1 MLKAEIVLRD
11 LACPPQ
17 WSGGALALGESWIRP
32 HVHGAL
38 ETLFVHAEGQ
48 WFLVVRE
55 RHAGLST
62 EAAIGPVDA
71 ERFGELYRASLT
83 WPLDYVMIEGA
94 RDGHRL
100 RVRSG
105 VYGAAPVYCRSTT
118 EKLSIS
124 WDLAD
129 FIGGVRSIDFDIA
142 SHFLA
147 LGSIYSAQHLCSGIT
162 LLTERASLFAEP
174 GKARYQYPAAAEAA
188 APSRDPWSEAE
199 AVEAFGTLLHAIVS
213 ARPATADRIA
223 VELSGGMDSATVA
236 SVLATSHGAV
246 GSRGIL
252 LGGDERD
259 VQVRRREKIVRRL
272 GLLDETVDID
282 AHLPSLDL
290 QPGQRMVYPHAE
302 LYLEAFDRLW
312 GSARAQGRE
321 MLYTGVGGDE
331 LFPTYRQESARASH
345 AGGALVDAAR
355 AHAAKLLT
363 ARAQDALGCSRMFD
377 APASPLPV
385 SSLLA
390 STCQAPHLLRHG
402 LWPVNPLSDPRLV
415 AFCYRLPKERRHG
428 RATMR
433 GYLRERLGGDVFPPD
448 YTKETFARVLPGLI
462 SRHATTI
469 AAQLRECALADLG
482 LVDHRAALDLLQD
495 VAATRGDAPAAP
507 LISFLW
513 LERFVRQLASA
524 QGAAWALL

>member
-11 LACPPQ
+11 LACRPQ
-17 WSGGALALGESWIRP
+17 WKDGALAMGQSRITP
-32 HVHGAL
+32 HAHPAL
-38 ETLFVHAEGQ
+38 ETLFVETEGQ

-55 RHAGLST
+55 RHVALPAEAST
-62 EAAIGPVDA
+62 GPVDA
-71 ERFGELYRASLT
+71 ERFGELYRACLT

-94 RDGHRL
+94 RDGHRV

-105 VYGAAPVYCRSTT
+105 VYGAAPVYVRATT
-118 EKLSIS
+118 DRLSLS

-129 FIGGVRSIDFDIA
+129 LLDGVRSIDFGIA

-147 LGSIYSAQHLCSGIT
+147 LGSVYSAQHLCSGIT

-174 GKARYQYPAAAEAA
+174 GKARYQYPAAVEPA
-188 APSRDPWSEAE
+188 APSPDPLSEAE
-199 AVEAFGTLLHAIVS
+199 AVEAFGTLLHGIVS
-213 ARPATADRIA
+213 ARPTAGDQVA

-236 SVLATSHGAV
+236 SALANAYGVVA
-246 GSRGIL
+246 SRGIL

-259 VQVRRREKIVRRL
+259 VQVKRREKIVQRL

-282 AHLPSLDL
+282 AYLPSLDL
-290 QPGQRMVYPHAE
+290 QPGERKVYPHAE

-312 GSARAQGRE
+312 GSARAQGRR
-321 MLYTGVGGDE
+321 MLFTGVGGDE
-331 LFPTYRQESARASH
+331 LFPTYRQEATCAVD
-345 AGGALVDAAR
+345 AGGALIGEAR
-355 AHAAKLLT
+355 NHAVRLLT
-363 ARAQDALGCSRMFD
+363 PRAQDALGASRLFD

-390 STCQAPHLLRHG
+390 SSCQAPHLLRHG

-415 AFCYRLPKERRHG
+415 AFCYRLAPQRRHG

-433 GYLRERLGGDVFPPD
+433 GFLRERLGGDVFPPD
-448 YTKETFARVLPGLI
+448 YAKETFACVLPSLI
-462 SRHATTI
+462 SRQVKAV
-469 AAQLRECALADLG
+469 AAQLRECALADMG
-482 LVDHRAALDLLQD
+482 LVDRRAALDLLDD
-495 VAATRGDAPAAP
+495 VAATRGDAAAAP

-513 LERFVRQLASA
+513 LERFVRQLA
-524 QGAAWALL
+524 